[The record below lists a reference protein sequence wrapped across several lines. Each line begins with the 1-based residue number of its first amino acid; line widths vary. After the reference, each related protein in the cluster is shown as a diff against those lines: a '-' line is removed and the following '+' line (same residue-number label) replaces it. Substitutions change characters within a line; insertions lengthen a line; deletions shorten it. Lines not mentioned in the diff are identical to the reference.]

1 MRGRSRGA
9 VEIQSTKSLRPKGT
23 EEMTKN
29 SQLDL
34 HAAAKVAGCSRSTLR
49 RAIKGGRISG
59 NKEASGRWR
68 IERAELAR
76 FVDDQR
82 AAHDQTHS
90 FQDESQ

>member
-1 MRGRSRGA
+1 
-9 VEIQSTKSLRPKGT
+9 
-23 EEMTKN
+23 MTKN

-34 HAAAKVAGCSRSTLR
+34 HAAAKVAGCSRSTLK